1 LTSTESTTQ
10 PNRRS
15 VLCGLAAAVAVPGG
29 LLVAC
34 GDSGTTGSGSGSTG
48 AATTSAAGGTSA
60 AAPTG
65 GGSAGGLVA
74 LADVPTGGGVVVD
87 GPDGNKIVV
96 TRVSDTE
103 VKAFDATCTHQ
114 GVIVGEPVGGTI
126 SCPAHGSQFDATSG
140 SVKKGPASKPLAE
153 VPVAVDGDQVV
164 LA

>member
-1 LTSTESTTQ
+1 MTSTESTTQ

-34 GDSGTTGSGSGSTG
+34 GDSGSTG
-48 AATTSAAGGTSA
+48 AARTSAAGGTSA

-65 GGSAGGLVA
+65 GGAASGLVA
-74 LADVPTGGGVVVD
+74 LADVPVGGGVVVD
-87 GPDGNKIVV
+87 GPSGDKLVV

-103 VKAFDATCTHQ
+103 VKAFDASCTHQ
-114 GVIVGEPVGGTI
+114 GVLVGEPAGGTI

-140 SVKKGPASKPLAE
+140 GVKKGPATKPLTE